1 MTAAAYSNK
10 GSTPVERQM
19 VGDFTEAEMAEA
31 IAKQDREAGKAPLPT
46 GWIPDINDPSADA
59 ADRWEQLGVDRFSLQ
74 AAAWH
79 EEAKWLRSLPKSSPE
94 LTARVNRACAE
105 IGREVGYRRSCYPRW
120 VTAGKMSQ
128 AKADEQIGALVDAA
142 ALLRELSG
150 VTR

>member
-31 IAKQDREAGKAPLPT
+31 IARQD
-46 GWIPDINDPSADA
+46 
-59 ADRWEQLGVDRFSLQ
+59 
-74 AAAWH
+74 
-79 EEAKWLRSLPKSSPE
+79 E
-94 LTARVNRACAE
+94 LARRVNRACAE
-105 IGREVGYRRSCYPRW
+105 IGREVAIRRSFYPEW
-120 VTAGKMSQ
+120 VRRRKITQ